1 VTKIRSSLKKVIRI
15 LWPRNR
21 WDWAARLL
29 VGFVVFTFVS
39 VEVTSR
45 SSFCNSCHIMGS
57 YYQSWQAGTHS
68 QVECVKCHIPP
79 GTVNYARA
87 KLNGLGQVVDDVLS
101 RTGKPSAD
109 VADASCL
116 RGGCHN
122 VDAIRKQAR
131 HDGKYFFDH
140 GKHLDHNYTSVEM
153 HCTTCHSHIQGQNH
167 FEINT
172 NACITCH
179 LAYPKAPKANV
190 VLTSSDSSIPNPV
203 TTAATTPATA
213 TPTPTEGAHST
224 PLLAT
229 AAGVKTPA
237 ARCDACHSA
246 PDHPIEYQGLKVIHA
261 EYLAYGAACE
271 SCHRGVTAT
280 VAKIKDD
287 QCFACHDFGMERL
300 GSVEETHKV
309 HSIGKKVECFSC
321 HGVTRHGPSAQS
333 MRLDQIDCR
342 SCHTG
347 QHAIQQKTYK
357 SDGLLTAAHQPATG
371 QQAGQQ
377 AVTPMFLAHV
387 DCSGCHIAPRP
398 LKIKGDSGATVAVAV
413 AAACN
418 ACHKPGLGEQMIPL
432 WQKNTHTLY
441 DAVVELVPKT
451 PPTDEKERERVRQAQ
466 HLIDLVRLDGSWGVH
481 NPRYTQELLN
491 QARAKLLESR
501 VQAKKEPGS

>member
-1 VTKIRSSLKKVIRI
+1 MKLPPIVKKVV
-15 LWPRNR
+15 WPRNK

-29 VGFVVFTFVS
+29 VGFAVFTFVS

-57 YYQSWQAGTHS
+57 YYQSWRAGTHS

-79 GTVNYARA
+79 GTVSYARA

-122 VDAIRKQAR
+122 VETIRKQAR
-131 HDGKYFFDH
+131 HEGKYFFDH
-140 GKHLDHNYTSVEM
+140 GKHLDHNYTNVEI
-153 HCTTCHSHIQGQNH
+153 HCTTCHSHIQGNNH
-167 FEINT
+167 FEVNT

-179 LAYPKAPKANV
+179 LAYPKAPKGNV
-190 VLTSSDSSIPNPV
+190 VLTKADASIPVTQAVATEPAV
-203 TTAATTPATA
+203 AKAAATTAATTA
-213 TPTPTEGAHST
+213 TPPT
-224 PLLAT
+224 
-229 AAGVKTPA
+229 
-237 ARCDACHSA
+237 RCDSCHKA
-246 PDHPIEYQGLKVIHA
+246 PDQPIQYQGLKVVHA
-261 EYLAYGAACE
+261 EYLSYGAACE
-271 SCHRGVTAT
+271 SCHRGVTAS
-280 VAKIKDD
+280 VGKIRDE

-309 HSIGKKVECFSC
+309 HSSGKKVECFSC

-357 SDGLLTAAHQPATG
+357 SDGLLTAAHQPPTT
-371 QQAGQQ
+371 QQ

-387 DCSGCHIAPRP
+387 DCNGCHIAPRP
-398 LKIKGDSGATVAVAV
+398 LKIKGDSGATVAVAT

-418 ACHKPGLGEQMIPL
+418 TCHKPGLGEQMIPM
-432 WQKNTHTLY
+432 WQKDTHTLY
-441 DAVVELVPKT
+441 DAVVKLIPKDLPVDEERRELV
-451 PPTDEKERERVRQAQ
+451 QHAQ
-466 HLIDLVRLDGSWGVH
+466 RLIDLVRLDGSWGVH

-491 QARAKLLESR
+491 DARAKLL
-501 VQAKKEPGS
+501 QAKGGAKPEAKLDVRKEPAS